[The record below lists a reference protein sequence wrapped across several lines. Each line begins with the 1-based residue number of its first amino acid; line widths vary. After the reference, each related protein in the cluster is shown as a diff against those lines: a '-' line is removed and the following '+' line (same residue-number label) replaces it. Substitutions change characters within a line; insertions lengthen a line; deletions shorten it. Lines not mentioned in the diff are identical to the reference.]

1 MGDVVLALCQPLPWP
16 ESEATSL
23 EGVGDAAVAL
33 TAPTTTVA
41 QGRHPATVAWNV
53 AVTLPEGWGGPSL
66 PSPNLMR
73 WANEQST

>member
-1 MGDVVLALCQPLPWP
+1 MLALGQPLPWP

-41 QGRHPATVAWNV
+41 QGRRPASMVWNV
-53 AVTLPEGWGGPSL
+53 AVTLVEGWGGPRL
-66 PSPNLMR
+66 TSPNLMQ